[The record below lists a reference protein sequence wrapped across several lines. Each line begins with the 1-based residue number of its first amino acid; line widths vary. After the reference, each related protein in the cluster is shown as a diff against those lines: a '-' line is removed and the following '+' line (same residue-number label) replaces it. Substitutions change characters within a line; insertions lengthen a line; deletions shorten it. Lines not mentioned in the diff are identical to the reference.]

1 MGTGPAP
8 GRRRTVTAWHPAP
21 LGEVHREVGHGPAVS
36 LRAAEHVAVT
46 FALKAGRAGEEPEDP
61 AYGGAGLPA
70 RS

>member
-1 MGTGPAP
+1 MGTRP
-8 GRRRTVTAWHPAP
+8 GSRPPNVTAWHPAP

-36 LRAAEHVAVT
+36 LRAAGYVAVT
-46 FALKAGRAGEEPEDP
+46 FALEAARASEVPEDP